1 MVRQKTAAG
10 GRSTSERR
18 STPGGDKA
26 AKPAP
31 QGQKP
36 RRGEGQRTKSQGKPV
51 SKAPASRQ
59 AARQSPA
66 RKSRA
71 PAAGRARVRPTIQKR
86 ASLLQQVRQG
96 TGRAV
101 ARAADLGFWRGM
113 AQKLPPWVDELGALL
128 LIVLGVVTLNA
139 LLNTSSEAPLAITL
153 SRTLRQLS
161 GHAAY
166 AVALGLMLAG
176 VVLLM
181 PKFGRTVSV
190 GWVRILAFELGFA
203 ALAALLHLWV
213 NDPEPRVLASEGEG
227 GGYLGWLLTAL
238 LSLTGMGR
246 LFMEVFFFALL
257 IASLI
262 LLLRLR
268 VQHLL
273 LAVQW
278 VRTQLEYSLNRLGD
292 PAGHADASP
301 TGDSQHHHMRPPG
314 GAAGSGEWRRAGGR
328 VSPARPEGR
337 GDPSARADTDDFG
350 ALDDDPPD
358 PQPMKDR
365 LTRTERQD
373 IVTQTRDKLGAA
385 NGRSLVSPGGPGERE
400 SVVPRELLPS
410 VPSNGV
416 RGRVRRASPDPE
428 GGRTFTVDDFREVKK
443 IGKRDPNLPPLDL
456 LSNLELNVPTAEEIN
471 TNARIIRHTL
481 LEFDVETEV
490 IDVKVGPTVTQYAVS
505 PLTEQVTE
513 DGERVVNRVRV
524 SEITNLNGDL
534 ALALSAKRLRI
545 QAPVPGQAY
554 VGVEV
559 PNRQPST
566 VALRPVLESE
576 TFYKHRNRPLA
587 LPLGRNTSGA
597 AFVADLGTMPHL
609 LIAGTTGSGKSI
621 MLAAMTTALVLN
633 NTPDRVRL
641 VLLDPKMVELSRFN
655 GVPHLLGPVETELDR
670 IIGVLRWATREM
682 DRRYRLLEQE
692 AARNIHVYNAAL
704 GRKRAGE
711 HLPYIVI
718 IIDEIGDLMM
728 QRPDETERAL
738 TRLAQMARAVGM
750 HLMVATQRPSVDVI
764 TGLIKANFP
773 ARISFAVASGIDSR
787 VILDTSGAETL
798 MGRGDM
804 LFLAPDAAGPQRIQ
818 GCYVSDEEVGAVVE
832 YWKQW
837 HAEQIAAGALE
848 PITIGP
854 WERGMTRREVLA
866 ETDSMLEEA
875 IALVIEEGE
884 ASASL
889 IQRRLGLGYP
899 RAARIVDL
907 LHELGIVGEPKPG
920 GRTRDVLVK
929 PGTDPFEGLVDKRL
943 KGRE

>member
-1 MVRQKTAAG
+1 
-10 GRSTSERR
+10 
-18 STPGGDKA
+18 
-26 AKPAP
+26 
-31 QGQKP
+31 
-36 RRGEGQRTKSQGKPV
+36 
-51 SKAPASRQ
+51 
-59 AARQSPA
+59 
-66 RKSRA
+66 
-71 PAAGRARVRPTIQKR
+71 
-86 ASLLQQVRQG
+86 
-96 TGRAV
+96 
-101 ARAADLGFWRGM
+101 
-113 AQKLPPWVDELGALL
+113 
-128 LIVLGVVTLNA
+128 
-139 LLNTSSEAPLAITL
+139 
-153 SRTLRQLS
+153 
-161 GHAAY
+161 
-166 AVALGLMLAG
+166 
-176 VVLLM
+176 
-181 PKFGRTVSV
+181 
-190 GWVRILAFELGFA
+190 
-203 ALAALLHLWV
+203 
-213 NDPEPRVLASEGEG
+213 
-227 GGYLGWLLTAL
+227 
-238 LSLTGMGR
+238 
-246 LFMEVFFFALL
+246 
-257 IASLI
+257 
-262 LLLRLR
+262 
-268 VQHLL
+268 
-273 LAVQW
+273 
-278 VRTQLEYSLNRLGD
+278 
-292 PAGHADASP
+292 
-301 TGDSQHHHMRPPG
+301 
-314 GAAGSGEWRRAGGR
+314 
-328 VSPARPEGR
+328 
-337 GDPSARADTDDFG
+337 
-350 ALDDDPPD
+350 
-358 PQPMKDR
+358 MKK
-365 LTRTERQD
+365 
-373 IVTQTRDKLGAA
+373 V
-385 NGRSLVSPGGPGERE
+385 
-400 SVVPRELLPS
+400 
-410 VPSNGV
+410 
-416 RGRVRRASPDPE
+416 
-428 GGRTFTVDDFREVKK
+428 
-443 IGKRDPNLPPLDL
+443 GKREANLPPLDL
-456 LSNLELNVPTAEEIN
+456 LSDLELNIPTAEEIN

-505 PLTEQVTE
+505 PLTEQLTE

-534 ALALSAKRLRI
+534 ALALSARRLRI
-545 QAPVPGQAY
+545 QAPVPGESY

-576 TFYKHRNRPLA
+576 AFYKVRHRPLA
-587 LPLGRNTSGA
+587 LPLGRDTSGV
-597 AFVADLGTMPHL
+597 AFVADLGMMPHL

-621 MLAAMTTALVLN
+621 MLAAMTTALVMN

-655 GVPHLLGPVETELDR
+655 GLPHLLGPVETELDR

-692 AARNIHVYNAAL
+692 AARNIHVYNAGL

-711 HLPYIVI
+711 ALPYIVI

-773 ARISFAVASGIDSR
+773 ARISFAVASGVDSR

-818 GCYVSDEEVGAVVE
+818 GCYVSDEEASAVVE
-832 YWKQW
+832 YWKRW

-866 ETDSMLEEA
+866 ETDPMLEEA

-943 KGRE
+943 KDRE

>member
-1 MVRQKTAAG
+1 MARQKTAVG

-18 STPGGDKA
+18 GRPGGGKA
-26 AKPAP
+26 AKPAS

-36 RRGEGQRTKSQGKPV
+36 PRGEGKRAKPQGKPAG
-51 SKAPASRQ
+51 KAPAPRQ
-59 AARQSPA
+59 AAKQSPP
-66 RKSRA
+66 RKSR
-71 PAAGRARVRPTIQKR
+71 PSAAGRARVRPAIQKR
-86 ASLLQQVRQG
+86 ASLMQQVRQW
-96 TGRAV
+96 TGWIV
-101 ARAADLGFWRGM
+101 ARAADPGFWRGM
-113 AQKLPPWVDELGALL
+113 ARKLPPWVDELGALL
-128 LIVLGVVTLNA
+128 LIVLGVVMLNA
-139 LLNTSSEAPLAITL
+139 LLNTSSEAPLAVTL
-153 SRTLRQLS
+153 SRVLRQLS
-161 GHAAY
+161 GYAAY

-176 VVLLM
+176 VVVLM
-181 PKFGRTVSV
+181 PKFGRTVRV
-190 GWVRILAFELGFA
+190 GWGHILAFELGLA
-203 ALAALLHLWV
+203 ALAALLHLWA

-246 LFMEVFFFALL
+246 LLMEVFFFALL

-262 LLLRLR
+262 LLLQLR

-278 VRTQLEYSLNRLGD
+278 LRAQLERGLSRLGD
-292 PAGHADASP
+292 LDGHAGASP
-301 TGDSQHHHMRPPG
+301 GGDARHHHTKSSG
-314 GAAGSGEWRRAGGR
+314 GAA
-328 VSPARPEGR
+328 
-337 GDPSARADTDDFG
+337 ARAEADDSD
-350 ALDDDPPD
+350 ALADDPPD
-358 PQPMKDR
+358 PQ
-365 LTRTERQD
+365 RQD
-373 IVTQTRDKLGAA
+373 IITQTRDKLGAA

-400 SVVPRELLPS
+400 SVVPRETPSGALP
-410 VPSNGV
+410 NGL
-416 RGRVRRASPDPE
+416 RGRSRRASPDPE
-428 GGRTFTVDDFREVKK
+428 GGRVFTVDDFREVKK
-443 IGKRDPNLPPLDL
+443 VGKRDPNLPPLDL
-456 LSNLELNVPTAEEIN
+456 LHDLELNTPTAEEIN

-505 PLTEQVTE
+505 PLTEQLTE
-513 DGERVVNRVRV
+513 DGERVINRVRV

-545 QAPVPGQAY
+545 QAPVPGESY

-559 PNRQPST
+559 PNRLPSI

-576 TFYKHRNRPLA
+576 RFYKYRNRPLA
-587 LPLGRNTSGA
+587 LPLGRDTSGA

-641 VLLDPKMVELSRFN
+641 VLLDSKMVELSRFN
-655 GVPHLLGPVETELDR
+655 GLPHLLGPVETELDR

-682 DRRYRLLEQE
+682 DRRYRLLEQG

-711 HLPYIVI
+711 RLPYIAI

-773 ARISFAVASGIDSR
+773 ARVSFAVASGIDSR

-818 GCYVSDEEVGAVVE
+818 GCYVSDEEVSAVVE

-837 HAEQIAAGALE
+837 HAEQIAAGTLE

-866 ETDSMLEEA
+866 ETDPMLEEA

-907 LHELGIVGEPKPG
+907 LYELGIVGEPKPG

-929 PGTDPFEGLVDKRL
+929 PGADPFEGLVDRRL
-943 KGRE
+943 KGQE

>member
-1 MVRQKTAAG
+1 MARQRAAAG

-18 STPGGDKA
+18 GTPGGDKA
-26 AKPAP
+26 GKQAS

-36 RRGEGQRTKSQGKPV
+36 RQGKSQPARSQGKQAD
-51 SKAPASRQ
+51 KAPAPRPTAKQ
-59 AARQSPA
+59 APA
-66 RKSRA
+66 RKSKPSA
-71 PAAGRARVRPTIQKR
+71 TGRARVRPTIQKR
-86 ASLLQQVRQG
+86 PSVFRQARQIAG
-96 TGRAV
+96 KVV
-101 ARAADLGFWRGM
+101 ARATDRAFWQDLR
-113 AQKLPPWVDELGALL
+113 QKLPPRVDELGALL

-139 LLNTSSEAPLAITL
+139 LLNTSSEAPLAIAL
-153 SRTLRQLS
+153 ARALRQLS
-161 GHAAY
+161 GNAAY
-166 AVALGLMLAG
+166 MIALGLVAAG
-176 VVLLM
+176 IVVLM
-181 PKFGRTVSV
+181 SKFSRTISV
-190 GWVRILAFELGFA
+190 GWGAILAFELGFA
-203 ALAALLHLWV
+203 ALAALLHVLA
-213 NDPEPRVLASEGEG
+213 NDPEPRVLASEGKG
-227 GGYLGWLLTAL
+227 GGYLGWLLTEL

-246 LFMEVFFFALL
+246 ALMELLL
-257 IASLI
+257 ITALVVSVI
-262 LLLRLR
+262 FLLQLR
-268 VQHLL
+268 VQHVL
-273 LAVQW
+273 LAAQR
-278 VRTQLEYSLNRLGD
+278 VRALLERGLKRLDDPDGRADNPGNPRANEVESLGRA
-292 PAGHADASP
+292 PADISGAEEGASLP
-301 TGDSQHHHMRPPG
+301 S
-314 GAAGSGEWRRAGGR
+314 RRNA
-328 VSPARPEGR
+328 ARP
-337 GDPSARADTDDFG
+337 TN
-350 ALDDDPPD
+350 
-358 PQPMKDR
+358 
-365 LTRTERQD
+365 TERQE
-373 IVTQTRDKLGAA
+373 IAAQARGKLGAA
-385 NGRSLVSPGGPGERE
+385 NGRSLVSLGEPGGRE
-400 SVVPRELLPS
+400 SVVPRELP
-410 VPSNGV
+410 PSNGV
-416 RGRVRRASPDPE
+416 RGRIRRASPDPE

-443 IGKRDPNLPPLDL
+443 VGKRDANLPPLDL
-456 LSNLELNVPTAEEIN
+456 LSDLELNIPTAEEIN
-471 TNARIIRHTL
+471 TNVRIIRHTL

-505 PLTEQVTE
+505 PLTEQLTE

-534 ALALSAKRLRI
+534 ALALSARRLRI
-545 QAPVPGQAY
+545 QAPVPGESY

-576 TFYKHRNRPLA
+576 VFYRVRHHPLA
-587 LPLGRNTSGA
+587 LPLGRDTSGA

-621 MLAAMTTALVLN
+621 MLAAMTTALVMN
-633 NTPDRVRL
+633 STPEQVRL

-655 GVPHLLGPVETELDR
+655 GLPHLLGPVETELDR

-692 AARNIHVYNAAL
+692 AARNIHVYNAGL
-704 GRKRAGE
+704 GRKRASE
-711 HLPYIVI
+711 ALPYIVI

-773 ARISFAVASGIDSR
+773 ARISFAVASSIDSR
-787 VILDTSGAETL
+787 VILDTSGAEML

-818 GCYVSDEEVGAVVE
+818 GCYVSDEEVSAVVE
-832 YWKQW
+832 HWRGW
-837 HAEQIAAGALE
+837 HEQQIAAGALE

-866 ETDSMLEEA
+866 ETDPMLEEA
-875 IALVIEEGE
+875 IALVVEAGE

-907 LHELGIVGEPKPG
+907 LYELGIVGEQKPG
-920 GRTRDVLVK
+920 GRSRDVLVK

-943 KGRE
+943 KDRE